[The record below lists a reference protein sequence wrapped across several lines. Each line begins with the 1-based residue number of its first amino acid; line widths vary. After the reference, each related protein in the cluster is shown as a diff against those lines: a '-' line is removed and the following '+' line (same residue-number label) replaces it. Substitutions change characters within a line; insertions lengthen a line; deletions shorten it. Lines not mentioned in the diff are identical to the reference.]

1 MGMWRWRLMIFIHL
15 TWIYTQEYS
24 PSANYDCWIHGY
36 CYAPLGI
43 YAWGDCCWAS
53 HIFTPQPTDENAPE
67 WGQLIFDQYQLCW
80 TSKLTTSKVHST
92 LSSTTI
98 TMVWLMQLRQ
108 LAMNIAGKKTKQR
121 ISKPSNIL
129 FYLSFCVGSK
139 DVSNFVMHSFIII
152 RLVVNK
158 SVNIVEQNVWCFI
171 TVYNCHNQK
180 CNIRPLLSSKILVE
194 QPMNELPLL
203 CVHGFGFIH
212 RYVDKQRKFVN
223 LFYLAGIQMGT
234 IGRKWET
241 E

>member
-98 TMVWLMQLRQ
+98 TVVWLMQLRQ
-108 LAMNIAGKKTKQR
+108 LAMNIAGKKRNNASLNLAIFYSIYLFVLVPRMFR
-121 ISKPSNIL
+121 IL
-129 FYLSFCVGSK
+129 WCT
-139 DVSNFVMHSFIII
+139 VS
-152 RLVVNK
+152 L
-158 SVNIVEQNVWCFI
+158 
-171 TVYNCHNQK
+171 
-180 CNIRPLLSSKILVE
+180 
-194 QPMNELPLL
+194 
-203 CVHGFGFIH
+203 
-212 RYVDKQRKFVN
+212 
-223 LFYLAGIQMGT
+223 
-234 IGRKWET
+234 
-241 E
+241 

>member
-1 MGMWRWRLMIFIHL
+1 MKMLQNEVNWFSTNTSYAEHQNLQLLKSTPPFRPQQLLWCDSCSWDNWP
-15 TWIYTQEYS
+15 WILLE
-24 PSANYDCWIHGY
+24 
-36 CYAPLGI
+36 
-43 YAWGDCCWAS
+43 
-53 HIFTPQPTDENAPE
+53 
-67 WGQLIFDQYQLCW
+67 
-80 TSKLTTSKVHST
+80 
-92 LSSTTI
+92 
-98 TMVWLMQLRQ
+98 
-108 LAMNIAGKKTKQR
+108 KTKQR
-121 ISKPSNIL
+121 SSKPSNIL
-129 FYLSFCVGSK
+129 FYLSFSVGSK
-139 DVSNFVMHSFIII
+139 DVSNFVLHSFIII

-180 CNIRPLLSSKILVE
+180 CNIRPLISSKILVE

-203 CVHGFGFIH
+203 CVLGFGFIH